1 MERRRAG
8 QKLRGDTSIVLL
20 KTRPPK
26 RDHTHTIIIAL
37 STIIAAY
44 IVSRK

>member
-1 MERRRAG
+1 MERR
-8 QKLRGDTSIVLL
+8 QKSKNLRGNNGLVLL
-20 KTRPPK
+20 QPPK
-26 RDHTHTIIIAL
+26 RDYTHTVIIAL

>member
-8 QKLRGDTSIVLL
+8 QKLRGDTQIVLL
-20 KTRPPK
+20 KRPQPK